1 MNASDVMASA
11 VITVKPDATVQ
22 EAAQLMLANR
32 VSGLPVVDDSA
43 NLVGIV
49 SEGDLLRRA
58 PEGTWPKAWG
68 PPPRR
73 GWAKLLMA
81 PEELDAEYVT
91 AHGRQVRDIMTR
103 DVISAVPE
111 ASITDVATLMVH
123 HRIKRVP
130 IIENGRV
137 LGIVSRANV
146 VEALAG
152 SGMQRRSIDRND
164 RPGSSS

>member
-1 MNASDVMASA
+1 MNASDVMVSD

-32 VSGLPVVDDSA
+32 ISGLPVVDDSA
-43 NLVGIV
+43 KLVGII

-81 PEELDAEYVT
+81 PDELDTEYV
-91 AHGRQVRDIMTR
+91 AKHDRKVGDIMTR
-103 DVISAVPE
+103 DIVSAGLKT
-111 ASITDVATLMVH
+111 SIPDVAALMVH

-130 IIENGRV
+130 IIQDGRV
-137 LGIVSRANV
+137 VGIVSRANI
-146 VEALAG
+146 VEALSG
-152 SGMQRRSIDRND
+152 SGMQKLA
-164 RPGSSS
+164 GSSS

>member
-1 MNASDVMASA
+1 MNASDVMVNA

-22 EAAQLMLANR
+22 EAAQLMLAHR

-43 NLVGIV
+43 NLIGII

-81 PEELDAEYVT
+81 PEESDTEYV
-91 AHGRQVRDIMTR
+91 AQHDRKVSNVMTR
-103 DVISAVPE
+103 DVVSAVPE
-111 ASITDVATLMVH
+111 ASITDVAALLVH

-130 IIENGRV
+130 IIQDGRV
-137 LGIVSRANV
+137 VGIVSRANI

-152 SGMQRRSIDRND
+152 SGMTLR
-164 RPGSSS
+164 